1 MKSESIQIGM
11 EDKKASENHI
21 LASLPTLAG
30 TWGKCFCRSV
40 ADKSD
45 GDGLEGKAEE
55 GRRGKRN
62 WVCTKKWRVL
72 RMVTEWEEELL
83 PAG

>member
-1 MKSESIQIGM
+1 MG
-11 EDKKASENHI
+11 ENV
-21 LASLPTLAG
+21 
-30 TWGKCFCRSV
+30 FCRSV

-72 RMVTEWEEELL
+72 RMVTEWEKELL
-83 PAG
+83 PAGRSKTRISLERSLSSAFKE